1 MCMQAN
7 NPYPL
12 AMCKKTPRNSNVEAF
27 QMEGRSFSFTSCNC
41 RWDLC
46 PLLLARK
53 QRSKSSVG
61 RTCFSETQEVQ
72 DAVLGWQGDGHC
84 ILGCRRRNS
93 VRHLTKGECNI
104 YANFLDQL
112 TIFIRE
118 KRHGERF
125 KEVLLQRG
133 NEQAPTPRPVIYYW
147 PLQSVTYILVICVKG
162 KNTSNNKHV

>member
-1 MCMQAN
+1 MYVQAN

-12 AMCKKTPRNSNVEAF
+12 AMSKLFLGIRMLRHFRF

-72 DAVLGWQGDGHC
+72 DGVGSSAGKV
-84 ILGCRRRNS
+84 IANVLGCRRRNS
-93 VRHLTKGECNI
+93 VRHLTKEKGNI

-112 TIFIRE
+112 RIFIRE

-125 KEVLLQRG
+125 KEVLLQRD

-147 PLQSVTYILVICVKG
+147 PLQCVT
-162 KNTSNNKHV
+162 